1 MAEIKTAASSHK
13 KKLWAS
19 FGEEKLP
26 ILIPM
31 AKLQFVGE
39 GVGARGDRPDVLFFC
54 PSCIQNRY
62 L

>member
-31 AKLQFVGE
+31 AKLHFIGG
-39 GVGARGDRPDVLFFC
+39 GVGVRDRQEVFFVW
-54 PSCIQNRY
+54 PSCIENRY
-62 L
+62 R